1 VGPRRVRFGFQCLGS
16 GPNQGEIMTRIRQ
29 ATYLMLLTATAA
41 LGACATPEPLR
52 QADTAQCSS
61 FGFTPGTDAF
71 AGCMQK
77 LWTERQQK
85 SDAMFT
91 NAVAASVAQAAGLP
105 AAGCVSTDNGTSSTH
120 GSSTSTTTGGPGSS
134 TTTTSSSS
142 STDSAGIS
150 LSACTPH

>member
-1 VGPRRVRFGFQCLGS
+1 ML
-16 GPNQGEIMTRIRQ
+16 RIRH
-29 ATYLMLLTATAA
+29 AAYISLLGMTTFT
-41 LGACATPEPLR
+41 LGACATPEELR
-52 QADTAQCSS
+52 QADTAQCSG

-71 AGCMQK
+71 AGCMQN
-77 LWTERQQK
+77 LATARQQK

-91 NAVAASVAQAAGLP
+91 NAIAASVAQAAGIP

-142 STDSAGIS
+142 TTDSAGIS